1 MELFEGKVSLHEL
14 VEMDIPMIYDLR
26 DAKIRLIEE
35 KQKLQKKME
44 EQAKSQAGRKKPP
57 RKPPLAHR

>member
-1 MELFEGKVSLHEL
+1 
-14 VEMDIPMIYDLR
+14 MDIPMIYDLR